1 MYLQPGRISHVNMT
15 DRDRATLRNLINTRL
30 GVRALEI
37 TKLCMNTNRNEGLN
51 RSLSASLPKNVNFS
65 CNVKGRACEATDRL
79 NYGTGASLLRK
90 LERNRAPITGGGR
103 VARVARQLQLCAA
116 MQFVA
121 YVATTT
127 DDRVLVCKREGL
139 HRCDWT
145 LD

>member
-30 GVRALEI
+30 GVRALEM

-51 RSLSASLPKNVNFS
+51 RSISASLPKNVNFS
-65 CNVKGRACEATDRL
+65 CNVKGMACVATDRL

-116 MQFVA
+116 MQSVA
-121 YVATTT
+121 CVATTT
-127 DDRVLVCKREGL
+127 DDRLLVCKREGL